1 MAQNFFEELHNK
13 KQYLL
18 QLAEKATEYG
28 WIDENHKREIV
39 EKLENDTL
47 TIGVIGQM
55 KCGKSTFLNSFVF
68 EDNVLPAATTPMT
81 AALSVITYGQEKKIV
96 AEFYNRDEWE
106 EQKMQASRSLD
117 DVAGNTLEESKV
129 KAAQDLVKR
138 SVSLG
143 NELDNYLGKTKEDSF
158 ENLIEYVGAEG
169 KYISITKSV
178 KIYYPKDYLKGVEIV
193 DTPGFN
199 DPIVSREER
208 TKDFLRR
215 ADVVLMMLYAG
226 RPFDATDRDIIF
238 KNVRE
243 CGIGKV
249 IIGIN
254 KYDLPYCNGET
265 EVEIKDYV
273 KAEIRKA
280 CRECDDETLVN
291 ILKDVEPIPLSAEMA
306 LLSQLPMS
314 KITSNDAFA
323 ASWNRICNDFEIS
336 SQLQFREK
344 SHMDDLAKAIKTLV
358 ETEKGEILFAKPLN
372 AIFAAANTKKSSID
386 KEIRECEMLISD
398 LGKPDYELEEKQ
410 EGLEKAERRLNKKIN
425 SLGEDLDFEFNNIV
439 RNGQNELED
448 LVDASCRKMRGFV
461 EAKGRFANAETIVAQ
476 IKDECVNLD
485 TRIIKRAVE
494 NKSDEARKKIKA
506 CVTDCLCSVEDILIR
521 NFEDFDSRDFIK
533 NIENHI
539 GFEISNKDLFAL
551 EDSSDEVNYGWSDVF
566 CEFINGATFGMTEL
580 LGNFVV
586 HNNEK
591 NRLNELITNISGTFD
606 PIPYLSHIYEQKDKI
621 ISIVQKAVIDEFITP
636 MKEQIFEI
644 RSQKM
649 DKEKTINAT
658 TEKLTQLKLDKKAI
672 EEQLVEVNNYNL
684 K

>member
-143 NELDNYLGKTKEDSF
+143 NELDNYLGKIKEDSF

-265 EVEIKDYV
+265 ELEIKDYV

-280 CRECDDETLVN
+280 CRECDDETLIN

-494 NKSDEARKKIKA
+494 NKSDEARKKIIA